1 MQSVSNRKS
10 ARTGL
15 RLGLAGLIL
24 AVGGLTLIPATA
36 AGATVG
42 AAGNRHPQLTAEQK
56 TCLDGQGITRPEKGT
71 RPTAEQRAAFK
82 TAATACGIEL
92 PARGGHR
99 RSQLTAEQKTCLEG
113 QGVTKPEKGTRP
125 TAEQR
130 AAIKTAATACG
141 ITLPA
146 RAS

>member
-1 MQSVSNRKS
+1 MAVVALSLLSGRIGILVISKRWSLTGRSDMQSVSKRKS

-15 RLGLAGLIL
+15 RLGLAGLML

-36 AGATVG
+36 ADATVR

-56 TCLDGQGITRPEKGT
+56 TCLEGQGITKPEKGT

-82 TAATACGIEL
+82 TAATACGI
-92 PARGGHR
+92 AF
-99 RSQLTAEQKTCLEG
+99 S
-113 QGVTKPEKGTRP
+113 
-125 TAEQR
+125 
-130 AAIKTAATACG
+130 
-141 ITLPA
+141 A